1 MAMTRLTT
9 VDLAQAQGETRQL
22 LEGVE
27 RQLGSVPNSFRTMA
41 VAPAVLKG
49 YLQFSAALGAGKLSA
64 RVRELIALAVGEANS
79 CDYCLSAH
87 TYVGRSLLG
96 IDDAALAGARE
107 HTSTD
112 GHEAAALQFAHRLV
126 QTRGGVTSADLDAVR
141 SAGWS
146 DAEIAEIVG
155 NVAVNVLTNYF
166 NKAAD
171 VDVDFP
177 LVPHRVTEPV

>member
-1 MAMTRLTT
+1 MTRLTT
-9 VDLAQAQGETRQL
+9 VDPAQAQGETRQL

-49 YLQFSAALGAGKLSA
+49 YLQFSGALGAGRLSA

-87 TYVGRSLLG
+87 TYVGRNLLG
-96 IDDAALAGARE
+96 IDDPTLASARE
-107 HTSTD
+107 YRSTD
-112 GHEAAALQFAHRLV
+112 GRETAALHFAHRLV
-126 QTRGGVTSADLDAVR
+126 ETRGGVTSADLEAVR
-141 SAGWS
+141 GAGWS
-146 DAEIAEIVG
+146 DADIAEIVG

-177 LVPHRVTEPV
+177 LVPHRVAEPA

>member
-1 MAMTRLTT
+1 MTRLTT

-41 VAPAVLKG
+41 VAPPVLKG
-49 YLQFSAALGAGKLSA
+49 YLQFAAALGAGKLSA

-87 TYVGRSLLG
+87 TYVGRSLLR

-146 DAEIAEIVG
+146 DAEIAEIIG
-155 NVAVNVLTNYF
+155 NVAINVLTNYF

-177 LVPHRVTEPV
+177 LVQHGAAEAA